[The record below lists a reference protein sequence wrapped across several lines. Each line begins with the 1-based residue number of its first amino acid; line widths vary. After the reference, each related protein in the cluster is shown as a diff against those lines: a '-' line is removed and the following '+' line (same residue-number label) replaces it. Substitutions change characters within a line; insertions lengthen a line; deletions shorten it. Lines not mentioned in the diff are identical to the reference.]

1 MDLKSFIRDVPDY
14 PKPGILFRDLTPL
27 LADPAA
33 LEFVISSITDE
44 FENSGI
50 DAVAA
55 IDARGFIFG
64 APTAMSLGVP
74 LIPMRKPNKLPPDTI
89 GVDYELEYG
98 TARLEMRSNAM
109 RRGTRVLIVDDLLAT
124 GGTAAAAGHLV
135 TEMEA
140 IVVACVFVVELS
152 DLGGRAALAPHQV
165 TSLVTY

>member
-33 LEFVISSITDE
+33 LEFVIISIADE
-44 FENSGI
+44 FKDCRI
-50 DAVAA
+50 DAVA
-55 IDARGFIFG
+55 FIFG
-64 APTAMSLGVP
+64 APVAMTLGVP
-74 LIPMRKPNKLPPDTI
+74 LVPMRKPNKLPPDTI

-98 TARLEMRSNAM
+98 TARLEMRSNAL

-124 GGTAAAAGHLV
+124 GGTAAAASHLV
-135 TEMEA
+135 TELEA
-140 IVVACVFVVELS
+140 IVVAFVFVVELS
-152 DLGGRAALAPHQV
+152 DLGGRAALVPHYV

>member
-1 MDLKSFIRDVPDY
+1 
-14 PKPGILFRDLTPL
+14 L